1 MLHRGTEKLIEY
13 RSYNQSI
20 PYFNR
25 LDYVSLLAQEEIYC
39 YGIEKLL
46 NLRISR
52 YASVIRTIF
61 LEISRIL
68 NHLLA
73 LTTHAIDIGAFTP
86 FLWAFEERE
95 KLMSL
100 LEAISGARM
109 HTAII
114 RPGGISVDVPLYFID
129 QIYKWL
135 HVFPNKLQE
144 IHTVLTG
151 NRIWRLRLADVGIIT
166 KKMIEAYALTGVLM
180 RGSNIKKLNR
190 LTVTLE
196 LRQVFI

>member
-86 FLWAFEERE
+86 FLWGFEERE
-95 KLMSL
+95 ILMSFY
-100 LEAISGARM
+100 EAISGARI
-109 HTAII
+109 HAAYL
-114 RPGGISVDVPLYFID
+114 RPGGISVDVPLY
-129 QIYKWL
+129 
-135 HVFPNKLQE
+135 
-144 IHTVLTG
+144 
-151 NRIWRLRLADVGIIT
+151 
-166 KKMIEAYALTGVLM
+166 
-180 RGSNIKKLNR
+180 
-190 LTVTLE
+190 
-196 LRQVFI
+196 

>member
-1 MLHRGTEKLIEY
+1 LLHRGTEKLIEY

-114 RPGGISVDVPLYFID
+114 P
-129 QIYKWL
+129 
-135 HVFPNKLQE
+135 VFL
-144 IHTVLTG
+144 
-151 NRIWRLRLADVGIIT
+151 
-166 KKMIEAYALTGVLM
+166 
-180 RGSNIKKLNR
+180 
-190 LTVTLE
+190 
-196 LRQVFI
+196 